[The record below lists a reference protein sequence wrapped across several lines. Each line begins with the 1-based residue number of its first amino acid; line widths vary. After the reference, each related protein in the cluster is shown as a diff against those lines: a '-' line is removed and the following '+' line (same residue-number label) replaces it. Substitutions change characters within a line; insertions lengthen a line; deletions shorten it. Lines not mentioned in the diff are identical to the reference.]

1 MRFSQG
7 IVRHGTEGVRA
18 YREISGIGQDNRLPE
33 IFIGSWIARGLHEDF
48 RVKARVE
55 CHFTE
60 MAKDLGQEVGLDL
73 VNVMGG
79 WRADVAV
86 YEGEKPTA
94 VIELKIHDE
103 GGRNGLVLRDLHKMQ
118 ELCKRT
124 GMESYLG
131 VLITDTSSEVCKT
144 RADALARMLQQPYDE
159 LGLPIRAGGGNADWS
174 WQFACWGFER
184 RSV

>member
-7 IVRHGTEGVRA
+7 IVKHGTEGVKA
-18 YREISGIGQDNRLPE
+18 YREISGIEQDNRIPE
-33 IFIGSWIARGLHEDF
+33 IFMGSWIARGLHEDF

-60 MAKDLGQEVGLDL
+60 MARDLGHVALDL

-86 YEGEKPTA
+86 YEGRKPTA

-118 ELCKRT
+118 ELSKRT
-124 GMESYLG
+124 GIESYLG
-131 VLITDTSSEVCKT
+131 VLITDTSSEVCEM
-144 RADALARMLQQPYDE
+144 RADALARMLQQPYDD
-159 LGLPIRAGGGNADWS
+159 LGSSVRAAGGAAGWS
-174 WQFACWGFER
+174 WQFACWGFAPH
-184 RSV
+184 SA